1 MCGKTKGR
9 GKTSP
14 RSSWAATGG
23 KKLVCY
29 SSPRDL
35 FRSLPSGDKPAAR
48 PIIAKWGIE
57 VTTPWLRLGCFIFK
71 RLTVTTRV
79 VRSKHM
85 TMTPQE
91 MARRSNDVQKQKLGD
106 KYPEEM
112 SRRAKLPR
120 GKREPKQGIGAK
132 KDEQNNPNV

>member
-1 MCGKTKGR
+1 
-9 GKTSP
+9 
-14 RSSWAATGG
+14 
-23 KKLVCY
+23 
-29 SSPRDL
+29 
-35 FRSLPSGDKPAAR
+35 
-48 PIIAKWGIE
+48 
-57 VTTPWLRLGCFIFK
+57 
-71 RLTVTTRV
+71 
-79 VRSKHM
+79 
-85 TMTPQE
+85 MTPQE